1 MVPTGYFLQRQIAA
15 GVFQKLDK
23 AKLPNLVNAWP
34 ALSDPFGWGWNLF
47 GTASVAWQ
55 PALSSVVGPLQSM
68 VLAGGLLWSANSAQ
82 KLARKSGLRSVPII
96 VFLVLATIFMAWLL
110 I

>member
-1 MVPTGYFLQRQIAA
+1 MMFWAA
-15 GVFQKLDK
+15 FSLSFVL
-23 AKLPNLVNAWP
+23 ANASYILV